1 MEFLRTT
8 TGPDHVGGQAPGPWG
23 TGFVL
28 TAYLLFLTE
37 AMGTYTG

>member
-1 MEFLRTT
+1 MSESKLPVH
-8 TGPDHVGGQAPGPWG
+8 GG